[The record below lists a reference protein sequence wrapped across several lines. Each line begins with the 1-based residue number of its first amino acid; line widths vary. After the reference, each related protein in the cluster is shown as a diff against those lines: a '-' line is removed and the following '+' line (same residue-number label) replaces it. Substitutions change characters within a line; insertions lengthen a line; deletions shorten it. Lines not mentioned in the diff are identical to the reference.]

1 MGRRLRAVR
10 ERAGMSQVEFAQAL
24 GTSRNTLI
32 NWEKDESEPP
42 VDVLRTIRM
51 RFDVCP
57 EWLMMGEDLKPRRHL
72 RMQDWATYDAIEK
85 RLTAMCLKARLGL
98 PPEQLTTIARI
109 IYEEGTEVECFEKG
123 QLMKALRV
131 IALER

>member
-1 MGRRLRAVR
+1 
-10 ERAGMSQVEFAQAL
+10 MSQVEFAQAL

-42 VDVLRTIRM
+42 VDVLRTIRL
-51 RFDVCP
+51 RFDVDP

-72 RMQDWATYDAIEK
+72 RNQDWETYDMIEK
-85 RLTAMCLKARLGL
+85 KLAEMCQRARLGL
-98 PPEQLTTIARI
+98 SPTQLSAITRI
-109 IYEEGTEVECFEKG
+109 IYEEGSEVESLEKG